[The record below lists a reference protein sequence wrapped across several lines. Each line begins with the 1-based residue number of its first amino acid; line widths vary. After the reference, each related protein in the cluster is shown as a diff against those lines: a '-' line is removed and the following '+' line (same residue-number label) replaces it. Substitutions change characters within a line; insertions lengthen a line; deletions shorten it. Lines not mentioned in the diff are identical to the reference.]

1 MANWKLKVGMLFDSQ
16 EFEQGVQR
24 IDKQLKVLDSEL
36 KMSQSSV
43 ANFGNSTEQLK
54 TKASSLSEKIEL
66 QKTKVE
72 GLRKAYEQ
80 SVETKGEEANATQ
93 NLQIKLN
100 NATTALNNMEKE
112 LKEVKDEL
120 KQQPTLL
127 DNFSNK
133 VDTLN
138 DKLYTFGD
146 RVEKLGN
153 SLTTKLTAPI
163 IAATVASVKMAS
175 DLEETLSK
183 TEVVFGECTDTIM
196 EWSETSLTAMGL
208 SQQSALDGAA
218 LYGDMATALGLTQD
232 QAAGVS
238 MQLVQLSADMAS
250 FKNTSQ
256 EMAQTALAAI
266 FTGETEALKKYGI
279 VMTETNLQEFA
290 RTQGITK
297 SISAMNQQE
306 KVMLRLAYVT
316 EVTKNASGD
325 FQRTNQGFAN
335 QSRILTEGIKELGT
349 VLGNNLL
356 PQATQILQVI
366 NGLIAKFTEMDAE
379 TQSSVIKMGAFA
391 AAIGPGLVV
400 IGKLTKGVSSAY
412 SGINLLTQKLGA
424 ASTRLKTFA
433 TQMGTSCTSAINKF
447 ISKIPALGTIGD
459 AISNKIAPLTSKISG
474 FFAPLTNKV
483 GTALQP
489 MIEKV
494 QQAFG
499 SLGTIATTGASK
511 LQKVASLAMK
521 LVGPFAIV
529 GLLLAGL
536 GLAQSQFGEQLDKF
550 LIIAI
555 EKAPGIISG
564 FVDMITAEI
573 PRLIPLGIDLLMN
586 LLDVILANVPV
597 LIDGAVSIIVTLA
610 QGVGDNVE
618 ILLSK
623 ILDVIFMLVDKIID
637 NLPLILQTGLELL
650 LALTQGIVN
659 NIDKIIDGILSVILQ
674 LIDFIASNLPLL
686 IDMGIKLIVAL
697 AQGLVKA
704 VPKLLDS
711 IPVII
716 SAIFDAFKK
725 IDWGS
730 IGKSIIDGLVA
741 GLKAAK
747 DLVVNTLKS
756 IATGAIDAFKKFFG
770 INSPSKV
777 FMSFGQNIDQG
788 LSIGLDDNLDKV
800 EDSMDNLMNTINFVP
815 DGLDY
820 ELTSLN
826 PSKARSVPQVNNTTS
841 STTNKNVNIYLTIER
856 FENNREQ
863 DVEELMS
870 EMEYIARKELIGNGG
885 VA

>member
-1 MANWKLKVGMLFDSQ
+1 MANWKLKVGMLFDSK

-36 KMSQSSV
+36 KVSQSSV
-43 ANFGNSTEQLK
+43 KNFGNTTEQLK

-66 QKTKVE
+66 QKKKVE
-72 GLRKAYEQ
+72 GLRKAYDE
-80 SVETKGEEANATQ
+80 SVQAKGEDANATQ
-93 NLQIKLN
+93 NLLIKVN
-100 NATTALNNMEKE
+100 NATTALNKMELE
-112 LKEVKDEL
+112 LKEVKDEI
-120 KQQPTLL
+120 KQQPSLL
-127 DNFSNK
+127 DNFSKK
-133 VDTLN
+133 VDSLN
-138 DKLYTFGD
+138 SKLYTFGD
-146 RVEKLGN
+146 RVERLGN
-153 SLTTKLTAPI
+153 NLTTKLTGPI
-163 IAATVASVKMAS
+163 LAATLAGVKMAS
-175 DLEETLSK
+175 DLEETISK

-196 EWSETSLTAMGL
+196 KWSETSLTAMGL
-208 SQQSALDGAA
+208 SKQSALDGAA
-218 LYGDMATALGLTQD
+218 LYGDMATALGLTEEK
-232 QAAGVS
+232 AADVS

-279 VMTETNLQEFA
+279 VMTETNLEEFA
-290 RTQGITK
+290 RTQGIKK

-306 KVMLRLAYVT
+306 KVMLRLAYVQ

-335 QSRILTEGIKELGT
+335 QTRILTEGIKELAT
-349 VLGNNLL
+349 ILGNNLL
-356 PQATQILQVI
+356 PQATKILQVV
-366 NGLIAKFTEMDAE
+366 NQMIAKFATMDAE
-379 TQSSVIKMGAFA
+379 TQKSVIKMGAFI
-391 AAIGPGLVV
+391 AAIGPGLIA

-412 SGINLLTQKLGA
+412 SGINLLTQKIGA
-424 ASTRLKTFA
+424 ASTGLKTFA
-433 TQMGTSCTSAINKF
+433 THMGTTCTSAIDKF
-447 ISKIPALGTIGD
+447 ISKIPFLGSIGD
-459 AISNKIAPLTSKISG
+459 AISNKIAPLTNKISG
-474 FFAPLTNKV
+474 FFKPLTAKI
-483 GTALQP
+483 GTALSP
-489 MIEKV
+489 MITKV

-499 SLGTIATTGASK
+499 RLGTIASAGANK
-511 LQKVASLAMK
+511 LQKIAVLAMK

-536 GLAQSQFGEQLDKF
+536 GLAQSQFGAQLDQF
-550 LIIAI
+550 LTIAI
-555 EKAPGIISG
+555 EKVPTIISG
-564 FVDMITAEI
+564 FVEMITAEI
-573 PRLIPLGIDLLMN
+573 PRLIPLGLDVLMT
-586 LLDVILANVPV
+586 LLDVILSNVPV
-597 LIDGAVSIIVTLA
+597 LIDGAISIIVTLA
-610 QGVGDNVE
+610 QGIGDNVE

-623 ILDVIFMLVDKIID
+623 ILDVVFMLVDKIVD
-637 NLPLILQTGLELL
+637 NLPLILKTGLELL

-674 LIDFIASNLPLL
+674 LIDFIASNLPLI
-686 IDMGIKLIVAL
+686 IDMGIKIIIAL
-697 AQGLVKA
+697 AEGLVKA
-704 VPKLLDS
+704 IPKIIDS
-711 IPVII
+711 IPIII

-730 IGKSIIDGLVA
+730 IGKSIIDGLVK

-770 INSPSKV
+770 IKSPSRV
-777 FMSFGQNIDQG
+777 FMGFGENIDQG
-788 LSIGLDDNLDKV
+788 LAIGLDDNLDKV

-820 ELTSLN
+820 ELTGLN
-826 PSKARSVPQVNNTTS
+826 PMRKGNVSQVNNSTS

-870 EMEYIARKELIGNGG
+870 EMEYIARKELLGNGG
-885 VA
+885 NA

>member
-16 EFEQGVQR
+16 EFEQGIQR

-36 KMSQSSV
+36 KVSQSSV
-43 ANFGNSTEQLK
+43 KNFGNTTEQLK

-80 SVETKGEEANATQ
+80 SVKTKCEDANATQ

-100 NATTALNNMEKE
+100 NATTALNNMERE
-112 LKEVKDEL
+112 LNEIKDEL
-120 KQQPTLL
+120 KQQPSLL

-133 VDTLN
+133 VDSLN
-138 DKLYTFGD
+138 AKLYTFGD

-163 IAATVASVKMAS
+163 MAATVASVKMAS

-208 SQQSALDGAA
+208 SKQSALDGAA
-218 LYGDMATALGLTQD
+218 LYGDMATALGLSKKE
-232 QAAGVS
+232 AAGVS

-266 FTGETEALKKYGI
+266 FTGETETLKKYGI
-279 VMTETNLQEFA
+279 VMTETNLEEFA
-290 RTQGITK
+290 RTQGIKK

-306 KVMLRLAYVT
+306 KVMLRLAYVQ

-335 QSRILTEGIKELGT
+335 QTRILTEGIKELGT
-349 VLGNNLL
+349 ILGNNLL
-356 PQATQILQVI
+356 PTATSLLQTI
-366 NGLIAKFTEMDAE
+366 NGLIAKFAAMDEE
-379 TQSSVIKMGAFA
+379 TQKSVIKMAAFA
-391 AAIGPGLVV
+391 AAIGPGLIA
-400 IGKLTKGVSSAY
+400 IGKLTKGISSAY
-412 SGINLLTQKLGA
+412 SGIDLLTQKIGV
-424 ASTRLKTFA
+424 ASVGLKTFA
-433 TQMGTSCTSAINKF
+433 SNMGTSCVTAINKF
-447 ISKIPALGTIGD
+447 ISRIPYLGTIGN
-459 AISNKIAPLTSKISG
+459 AITSKIAPLTTKISG
-474 FFAPLTNKV
+474 FFAPLTSRI
-483 GTALQP
+483 GTAMSP
-489 MIEKV
+489 VITKV
-494 QQAFG
+494 QQVFG
-499 SLGTIATTGASK
+499 RLGTIALNGASK
-511 LQKVASLAMK
+511 LQKIATLAMK

-550 LIIAI
+550 LTIAI
-555 EKAPGIISG
+555 EKVPGIITG
-564 FVDMITAEI
+564 FVEMITAEI
-573 PRLIPLGIDLLMN
+573 PKLIPLGLDVLMT
-586 LLDVILANVPV
+586 LLDVIIANVPV
-597 LIDGAVSIIVTLA
+597 LLDGAVSIIVTLA
-610 QGVGDNVE
+610 QGIGDNVE
-618 ILLSK
+618 TLLSK
-623 ILDVIFMLVDKIID
+623 ILDVIFMVVDKIID
-637 NLPLILQTGLELL
+637 NLPIILQTGLKLL

-659 NIDKIIDGILSVILQ
+659 NVDKIIDGILNVLLQ
-674 LIDFIASNLPLL
+674 LIDFIAENLPLI
-686 IDMGIKLIVAL
+686 IDMGIKLIIAL
-697 AQGLVKA
+697 AEGLVKA
-704 VPKLLDS
+704 IPKLIDS
-711 IPVII
+711 IPIII

-730 IGKSIIDGLVA
+730 IGKSIIDGLVK

-777 FMSFGQNIDQG
+777 FMDFGKNIDQG
-788 LSIGLDDNLDKV
+788 LAIGLDDNLDKV
-800 EDSMDNLMNTINFVP
+800 ENSMDSLMDTMNFIP

-820 ELTSLN
+820 ELRGLT
-826 PSKARSVPQVNNTTS
+826 PKASKSVSQENNS
-841 STTNKNVNIYLTIER
+841 SSNTTNKNVNIYLTIER

-870 EMEYIARKELIGNGG
+870 EMEYIARKELLGNGG